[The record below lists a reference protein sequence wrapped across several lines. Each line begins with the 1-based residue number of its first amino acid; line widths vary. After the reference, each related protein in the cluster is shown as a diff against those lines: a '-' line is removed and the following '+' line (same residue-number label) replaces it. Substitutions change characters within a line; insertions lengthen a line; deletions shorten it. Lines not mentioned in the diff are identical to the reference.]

1 MEHVKKTMSK
11 DRRQQKHRCTMMR
24 EKIKNDQTQR
34 KGSKSKNNK
43 LQNKANLTT
52 ELKQQMDLNNANKHL
67 STNIASNTFK
77 KNRKT
82 NKTQTN
88 THTHT
93 EQKETTPKT
102 PTHTESQKLT
112 AKRALTHTHE
122 ATTNQD
128 YLFRNCTK
136 TTAN

>member
-88 THTHT
+88 THTENRKKQHQKHT
-93 EQKETTPKT
+93 HREPKT
-102 PTHTESQKLT
+102 DSET
-112 AKRALTHTHE
+112 RTHTHTQE

>member
-88 THTHT
+88 THTHRT
-93 EQKETTPKT
+93 ERNNTKN
-102 PTHTESQKLT
+102 THTQR
-112 AKRALTHTHE
+112 AK
-122 ATTNQD
+122 N
-128 YLFRNCTK
+128 
-136 TTAN
+136 